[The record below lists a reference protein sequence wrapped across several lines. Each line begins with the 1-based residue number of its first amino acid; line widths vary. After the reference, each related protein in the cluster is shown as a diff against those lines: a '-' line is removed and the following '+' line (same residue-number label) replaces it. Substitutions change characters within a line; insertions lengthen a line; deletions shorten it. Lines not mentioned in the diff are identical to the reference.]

1 MNRRRSANSS
11 RARRGVTLV
20 ELLVAMTILTIGMLS
35 IVGISGAV
43 ARGLGESRGQTLA
56 ATAAQSR
63 FEQLA
68 GTTCTGLTLD
78 TWTTATTR
86 GVTEKYKISDAGNF
100 TREIT
105 DSVTWKTRST
115 TRRQVFKSLL
125 PCRPGS

>member
-1 MNRRRSANSS
+1 MNRRRFSSPS

-43 ARGLGESRGQTLA
+43 ARGLGEARGQTLA

-63 FEQLA
+63 FERIA
-68 GTTCTGLTLD
+68 ATTCDSVALN
-78 TWTTATTR
+78 TWTTASTR
-86 GVTEKYKISDAGNF
+86 GVTEKYTVTATSNN

-105 DSVTWKTRST
+105 DSVIWQTRRT

-125 PCRPGS
+125 PCRPGA